1 MAVEHCLG
9 SVCFFHLD
17 PAAPKIFGFAELLA
31 GLALIV
37 VAWTIADFRFKFRIA
52 TAPIPVVRISSI
64 TVMSVSVLALLTDL
78 WRAEGWLVP
87 SGWLLSPSSWQ
98 FFLALLFLLSFFTW
112 VWYAVISPPALTA
125 RTSKK
130 IESQLLEAVSNGSPQ
145 ELAIVADEVR
155 RYARTLATEA
165 TDYNRA
171 YFARTPEDRPKPN
184 VLEESA
190 NNIYAILADRRMC
203 RVIIRSSP
211 GAAVDIF
218 SAIRWSWRYNVPA
231 RSLGLNLLEEGIADR
246 ESVLYFESAGLAAG
260 YMAFERSLI
269 RTMFSDYSML
279 CGQLHLLKVDI
290 EKAENWSSTEL
301 QIYTRVVLTAYTGFT
316 MMQLGERPA
325 EFAHS
330 FGIIGSSVRSLG
342 HIPADESIL
351 KHQSIA
357 TLAVVMQFIESGVRL
372 LRSQPDGNLRYVR
385 RRRGSI
391 ANPDLLDDWV
401 TIIVVQILEVAALRR
416 DHWSNFEVMQMV
428 NQRTFTSQTFTT
440 RAGKVILH
448 RVRRRLVDMLHVQ
461 AGIAGVRVANVL
473 RFCLTSVAH
482 DSSGKYHSPQSRP
495 LFLAVKGWLASNFL
509 AWYAIAPDLANSAL
523 PEGCEF
529 DQAKSKII
537 LNDFGWVGAENS
549 TDHIIDL
556 R

>member
-1 MAVEHCLG
+1 MALEHCLG
-9 SVCFFHLD
+9 PVCSFHLD

-64 TVMSVSVLALLTDL
+64 VVMSVSVLALLTDL
-78 WRAEGWLVP
+78 WRAEGWLVL
-87 SGWLLSPSSWQ
+87 SGGPLTPSSWQ
-98 FFLALLFLLSFFTW
+98 FLLALLFLLSFFSW

-125 RTSKK
+125 RTGKK
-130 IESQLLEAVSNGSPQ
+130 IESQILEAVSNGSPQ

-171 YFARTPEDRPKPN
+171 YFARTPEDRPKATA
-184 VLEESA
+184 LEESA
-190 NNIYAILADRRMC
+190 NNIYSILADRRMC

-218 SAIRWSWRYNVPA
+218 AAIRWSWRYNVAA

-269 RTMFSDYSML
+269 RTMYGDYSML
-279 CGQLHLLKVDI
+279 CGQRHLLKVDI
-290 EKAENWSSTEL
+290 EKAEKWSSAEL
-301 QIYTRVVLTAYTGFT
+301 EIYTRVVLTAYTGFT
-316 MMQLGERPA
+316 VMHLRERPLV
-325 EFAHS
+325 FAHS

-342 HIPADESIL
+342 HIPADEPIL
-351 KHQSIA
+351 KHQSLA
-357 TLAVVMQFIESGVRL
+357 TLAVVMRFIESGVRL
-372 LRSQPDGNLRYVR
+372 LWTQPDDNLRYVR

-401 TIIVVQILEVAALRR
+401 TLIVTQILAVAELRR
-416 DHWSNFEVMQMV
+416 DQWSNMEVMHMV
-428 NQRTFTSQTFTT
+428 TQRTFSSQSFTS
-440 RAGKVILH
+440 RAGKIILH
-448 RVRRRLVDMLHVQ
+448 RVRRRLMDMLQIQ
-461 AGIAGVRVANVL
+461 AGMAGIRVANVL
-473 RFCLTSVAH
+473 CFCLTTIAH
-482 DSSGKYHSPQSRP
+482 DNSGKYHSQQSRP
-495 LFLAVKGWLASNFL
+495 LFLAVRGWLAAKFL
-509 AWYAIAPDLANSAL
+509 AWYRIAPDLANSAL
-523 PEGCEF
+523 PEGCQF
-529 DQAKSKII
+529 DQANSKII
-537 LNDFGWVGAENS
+537 LNTLGWVQDEGS